1 MSLPII
7 QIEDSFKKGEEKE
20 KEDQD
25 SKPDI
30 EGEDNAIEMSE
41 DFEGKMHDGEQEK
54 KGLILSLRQTY
65 KNYNRSVQ
73 WLIISCIDASAEK
86 SAFSQKRVVPFVCE
100 N

>member
-1 MSLPII
+1 MALII
-7 QIEDSFKKGEEKE
+7 TQIEDSFQKGEEKE

-54 KGLILSLRQTY
+54 KGLVLPLSQTY
-65 KNYNRSVQ
+65 KKCYRRIQYWLLLLYNE
-73 WLIISCIDASAEK
+73 AYTEK
-86 SAFSQKRVVPFVCE
+86 YSTD
-100 N
+100 

>member
-54 KGLILSLRQTY
+54 KGLIRPLRQTY
-65 KNYNRSVQ
+65 KKCNSVH
-73 WLIISCIDASAEK
+73 WTLIVSIG
-86 SAFSQKRVVPFVCE
+86 QKMSSG
-100 N
+100 